1 MSLPADAGDTDSV
14 PSLGRSPGEGN
25 GNPFQYSCLENP
37 KRRLVGYSPWGCK
50 RVRQDL
56 VSKKQMTTVVTRMK
70 QVSVLIF
77 PWWNQLSLFLA
88 FCLVCIASSNIGQKE
103 VLPLIISEMMIYS
116 ISLVLILHPW
126 SQNLTNKVC
135 GVNIFYSVP
144 KQALSIYGEWMV
156 H

>member
-1 MSLPADAGDTDSV
+1 MLMSLPADAGDTDSV

-77 PWWNQLSLFLA
+77 SMVELVIFVSSFLSGVHSQF
-88 FCLVCIASSNIGQKE
+88 KYR
-103 VLPLIISEMMIYS
+103 SERGATTDYFRDDD
-116 ISLVLILHPW
+116 
-126 SQNLTNKVC
+126 
-135 GVNIFYSVP
+135 IFYIFGPDPSPVE
-144 KQALSIYGEWMV
+144 LELN
-156 H
+156 